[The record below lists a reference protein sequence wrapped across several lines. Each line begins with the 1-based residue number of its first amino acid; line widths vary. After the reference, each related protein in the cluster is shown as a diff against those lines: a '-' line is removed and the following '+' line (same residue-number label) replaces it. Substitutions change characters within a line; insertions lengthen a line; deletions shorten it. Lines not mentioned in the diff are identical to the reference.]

1 MAFAG
6 ACSAPDNQGI
16 IYTCSP
22 YKQHAHARTH
32 RIEGAPVNKRSTI
45 LTAIALASVSAL
57 AATPAAFADGGA
69 SEGNTQLGLFLGILI
84 VVASGIIMSFTN
96 RHFKKKSQSNQR
108 KNSSKKKSS
117 GSNGGAKNKDKKR
130 SNKKAAQSRAKNRK

>member
-1 MAFAG
+1 M
-6 ACSAPDNQGI
+6 
-16 IYTCSP
+16 
-22 YKQHAHARTH
+22 
-32 RIEGAPVNKRSTI
+32 NKRSTI

-130 SNKKAAQSRAKNRK
+130 SNKKAAQSRTKNRK

>member
-1 MAFAG
+1 M
-6 ACSAPDNQGI
+6 
-16 IYTCSP
+16 
-22 YKQHAHARTH
+22 
-32 RIEGAPVNKRSTI
+32 NKRSTI
-45 LTAIALASVSAL
+45 LTAIALAGVSAL

-117 GSNGGAKNKDKKR
+117 GGNGGAKNKDKKR

>member
-1 MAFAG
+1 M
-6 ACSAPDNQGI
+6 
-16 IYTCSP
+16 
-22 YKQHAHARTH
+22 
-32 RIEGAPVNKRSTI
+32 NKRSTI

-57 AATPAAFADGGA
+57 AATPAAFADGGT

-117 GSNGGAKNKDKKR
+117 GGNGGAKNKDKKR